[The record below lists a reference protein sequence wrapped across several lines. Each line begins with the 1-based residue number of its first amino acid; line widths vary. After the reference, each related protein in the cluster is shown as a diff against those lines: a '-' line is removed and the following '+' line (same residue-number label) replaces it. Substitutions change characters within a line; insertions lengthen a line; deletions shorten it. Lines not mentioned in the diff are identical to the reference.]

1 MIEKLLKEK
10 IGLNYDSI
18 GRKSIET
25 AISTHMKRHGID
37 NEKDYLKL
45 ISESDRHFEELA
57 QTVLIPETWFFRY
70 SESFAFLAQYAGKYL
85 NGPRRPLNILSIPC
99 SSGEEP
105 YSIAITLLDSGVPR
119 NLIHIDAADVSGP
132 VLEKAKLAVYG
143 ANSFRSPVP
152 EPMRRFFLIKDGK
165 QEVVQ
170 QVKDLVKFQKN
181 SIFDHNFTDG
191 RPRYNLIFCR
201 NLLIYF
207 SAEEQAKAIAILA
220 GMLDDDGILFL
231 GHVESG
237 MVSRRD
243 FESVKYPSCFAFRK
257 KNSRKTPPA
266 ELRRE
271 SVSPRK
277 PITTTKQLRANAGKA
292 LHNNIEP
299 AAVKTNQDSDAVLK
313 QASALA
319 DSGKLQEAETLC
331 IQYLGRNKLNPFA
344 YYIMGVVNLSSD
356 RLPEAE
362 KAFNKAVY
370 LDPGYYAALVHL
382 ALLKERQGESA
393 EALRIRKR
401 AEKLNPAG
409 KQ

>member
-18 GRKSIET
+18 GRKSVEK
-25 AISTHMKRHGID
+25 AISVQMKKYGVTD
-37 NEKDYLKL
+37 EKDYLKL
-45 ISESDRHFEELA
+45 ISASDTHFEELA

-70 SESFAFLAQYAGKYL
+70 SESFAFLAQYAEKYL
-85 NGPRRPLNILSIPC
+85 NGHSQPLNILSIPC

-105 YSIAITLLDSGVPR
+105 YSIAITLLDSGVPS

-132 VLEKAKLAVYG
+132 VLEKARHAVYG
-143 ANSFRSPVP
+143 SNSFRSPVP

-181 SIFDHNFTDG
+181 SIFEHDFAAG
-191 RPRYNLIFCR
+191 RPRYKLIFCR

-207 SAEEQAKAIAILA
+207 SLEEQAKAIAILT

-237 MVSRRD
+237 MVSRHD

-257 KNSRKTPPA
+257 RNSRETPPV
-266 ELRRE
+266 EL
-271 SVSPRK
+271 PRK
-277 PITTTKQLRANAGKA
+277 PVSITAARPLRANAGKA
-292 LHNNIEP
+292 LHKTRRFNIEP
-299 AAVKTNQDSDAVLK
+299 VTKTNQDSDAMLK
-313 QASALA
+313 KASALA
-319 DSGKLQEAETLC
+319 DSGNLQEAETLC
-331 IQYLGRNKLNPFA
+331 LQYLGRDKLNPFA
-344 YYIMGVVNLSSD
+344 YYIMGVVNLSSG

-362 KAFNKAVY
+362 KAFSKAVY
-370 LDPGYYAALVHL
+370 LDPGYYEALVHL
-382 ALLKERQGESA
+382 ALLKERQDEPA
-393 EALRIRKR
+393 EALRLRKR